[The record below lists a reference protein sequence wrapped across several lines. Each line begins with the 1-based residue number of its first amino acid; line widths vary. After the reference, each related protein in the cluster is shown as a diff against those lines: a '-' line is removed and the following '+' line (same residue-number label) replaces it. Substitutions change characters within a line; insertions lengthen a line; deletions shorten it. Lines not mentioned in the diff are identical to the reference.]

1 MSAQVSDVV
10 REAAVSVET
19 ETTAADAI
27 AAVQGYTP
35 APDGVAVYYVYVT
48 EDEKLVGVVSM
59 RELVNAK
66 NDVPVSEIMTTDLV
80 SVLVSDSL
88 QHTIR
93 RVIDERFA
101 VLPVVDEHE
110 RFLGVIRASDVID
123 AMDEQATKQLFEQA
137 GFWFG

>member
-27 AAVQGYTP
+27 AAVQRYTP
-35 APDGVAVYYVYVT
+35 APDGVAIYYVYVT

-59 RELVNAK
+59 RELVNAE

-80 SVLVSDSL
+80 SVPASDPL
-88 QHTIR
+88 QHAIR

-110 RFLGVIRASDVID
+110 RFVGVIRANDIID
-123 AMDEQATKQLFEQA
+123 AMDEQTTKQLFKQA
-137 GFWFG
+137 GFWFR

>member
-1 MSAQVSDVV
+1 
-10 REAAVSVET
+10 
-19 ETTAADAI
+19 
-27 AAVQGYTP
+27 
-35 APDGVAVYYVYVT
+35 
-48 EDEKLVGVVSM
+48 M

-110 RFLGVIRASDVID
+110 QFLGVIRASDVID